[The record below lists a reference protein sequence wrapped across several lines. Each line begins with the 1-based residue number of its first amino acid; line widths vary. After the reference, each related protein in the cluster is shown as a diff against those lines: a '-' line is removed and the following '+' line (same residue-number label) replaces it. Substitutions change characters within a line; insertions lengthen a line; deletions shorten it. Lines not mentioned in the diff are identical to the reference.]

1 MNTQQQW
8 LLNTL
13 LEFYQNTDYL
23 ETLKQMINREYT
35 VKNQKKLS
43 IRMVNWFVTNYAKQ
57 YFTVYEVPTQ
67 EEGKQGRRFFVWTN
81 YKSTE
86 DSYSKQLFDPYC
98 RKERILIP
106 YKEEQRIETT
116 IAQMH
121 FFKWAILN
129 GVLEYIAKHYDDIE
143 KDMSK
148 RLNNSR
154 KKTDPNPS
162 ITNSTSN
169 TNNNTTT
176 PNTSV
181 LTNNTSSSNTIS
193 STVFT
198 NITPA
203 MGTKTRKKREEL
215 STNACRSIRKEFIP
229 VAISLK

>member
-154 KKTDPNPS
+154 KKTDSNV
-162 ITNSTSN
+162 STI
-169 TNNNTTT
+169 NNNTNIT
-176 PNTSV
+176 
-181 LTNNTSSSNTIS
+181 TNNTNTNTVTNTPSSSNTIS

-203 MGTKTRKKREEL
+203 LGTKTRKKREEL

>member
-154 KKTDPNPS
+154 KKTDHNPS
-162 ITNSTSN
+162 ITNN
-169 TNNNTTT
+169 TNNNTTN
-176 PNTSV
+176 NTNT
-181 LTNNTSSSNTIS
+181 LTNTSSSNTIS

>member
-57 YFTVYEVPTQ
+57 YFTVYEAPTQ

-154 KKTDPNPS
+154 KKTDANP
-162 ITNSTSN
+162 ITINNNTN
-169 TNNNTTT
+169 ITNNNT
-176 PNTSV
+176 NT
-181 LTNNTSSSNTIS
+181 LNNTNTPSSSNAIS

-203 MGTKTRKKREEL
+203 LGTKTRKKREEL